1 MASIERYLRKRRRRE
16 GEIEEG
22 KKDLGKR
29 ERKGEDSF
37 QLFFGVT
44 WYYVIIS
51 NGDRMEFLDLVIDII
66 S

>member
-1 MASIERYLRKRRRRE
+1 MASIERYLRKRRRE

-22 KKDLGKR
+22 KKGR
-29 ERKGEDSF
+29 EKEGGDSF
-37 QLFFGVT
+37 RLFFGVT